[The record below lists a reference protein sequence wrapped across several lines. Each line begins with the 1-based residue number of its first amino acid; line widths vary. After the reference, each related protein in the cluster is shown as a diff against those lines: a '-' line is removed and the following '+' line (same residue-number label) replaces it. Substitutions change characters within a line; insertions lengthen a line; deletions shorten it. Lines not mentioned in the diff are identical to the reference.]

1 MTSAHD
7 MKNLPIRTQVS
18 PEEWQARTDL
28 AALYRLVARHGW
40 DDLVFTHISM
50 RVPGEEEHFLINP
63 YGLLFQDINASNLVK
78 IDINGDVVMETEYF
92 INPAGFTVHSPF
104 HKAVEDAHCVIHL
117 HTDYG
122 IAVSAQ
128 KEGLLPI
135 TQHALIVY
143 NEIAYHEYEGIALD
157 HDECERL
164 LADMGDKSIMILR
177 NHGTLAVGKTAAD
190 AYLRMFFL
198 ERACKMQIL
207 AQSGGPLLMLGQEM
221 ADKVGA
227 QGAAAFSG
235 PAGQLLWPSLLKML
249 DREDPS
255 FRD

>member
-1 MTSAHD
+1 MSAAAEARNRSVKD
-7 MKNLPIRTQVS
+7 QVS
-18 PEEWQARTDL
+18 EEEWQARIDL
-28 AALYRLVARHGW
+28 AALYRLVVRHGW

-50 RVPGEEEHFLINP
+50 RAPGEDDHFLINP
-63 YGLLFQDINASNLVK
+63 FGLLFQDINASNLVK
-78 IDINGDVVMETEYF
+78 IDINGEIVMETDCF

-104 HKAVEDAHCVIHL
+104 HTSIEDAHCVIHL

-122 IAVSAQ
+122 VAVSAQ
-128 KEGLLPI
+128 KEGLLSV

-143 NEIAYHEYEGIALD
+143 NEVAYHDYEGIALD
-157 HDECERL
+157 AAECARL
-164 LADMGDKSIMILR
+164 LEDMGDKSIMMLR

-207 AQSGGPLLMLGQEM
+207 AQSGGPLLMQGQDM

-227 QGAAAFSG
+227 QGAATIEG
-235 PAGQLLWPSLLKML
+235 PAGQLIWPSILRML

>member
-1 MTSAHD
+1 MSVAHD
-7 MKNLPIRTQVS
+7 TKNLTVQAQVS
-18 PEEWQARTDL
+18 SQEWQARTDL
-28 AALYRLVARHGW
+28 AALYRLVAGHGW

-50 RVPGEEEHFLINP
+50 RVPGEDEHFLINP
-63 YGLLFQDINASNLVK
+63 YGLLFHEINASNLVK
-78 IDINGDVVMETEYF
+78 IDINGEIVMETDYF

-104 HKAVEDAHCVIHL
+104 HKASEDAHCIIHL

-122 IAVSAQ
+122 VAVASQ
-128 KEGLLPI
+128 KEGLLPM

-143 NEIAYHEYEGIALD
+143 NEIAYHEYEGIAVD
-157 HDECERL
+157 TAECDRL
-164 LADMGDKSIMILR
+164 LADMGDKTIMILR
-177 NHGTLAVGKTAAD
+177 NHGTLSVGKTAAD

-207 AQSGGPLLMLGQEM
+207 AQSGGTLLMQGQEM

-227 QGAAAFSG
+227 QGAAAFQG
-235 PAGQLLWPSLLKML
+235 PGGQMIWPSLLRKL
-249 DREDPS
+249 DKEDSS